1 MAKITLIED
10 EELIAIVLND
20 EDELHPNGRVY
31 PVCYVGYGDDIQ
43 MYCSEAWVEDQRV
56 IEVIE
61 DYEGDTDFEALYDNV
76 MLPRMSRVV
85 A

>member
-1 MAKITLIED
+1 MAKITLLQD

-20 EDELHPNGRVY
+20 ESEVHPCGVVY
-31 PVCYVGYGDDIQ
+31 PTLWVGYGEDMM
-43 MYCSEAWVEDQRV
+43 MYCDDTWINQQQV

-61 DYEGDTDFEALYDNV
+61 DYQGDTDFEALYDNI

>member
-20 EDELHPNGRVY
+20 ESEVHPCGVVY
-31 PVCYVGYGDDIQ
+31 PTLWVGYGDDMMSYESMNWISQ
-43 MYCSEAWVEDQRV
+43 QRV